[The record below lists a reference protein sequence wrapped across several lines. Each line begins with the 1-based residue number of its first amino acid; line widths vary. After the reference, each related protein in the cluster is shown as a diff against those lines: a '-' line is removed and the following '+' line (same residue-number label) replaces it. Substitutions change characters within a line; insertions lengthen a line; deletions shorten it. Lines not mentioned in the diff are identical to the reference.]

1 MVFNNER
8 WNVHAIDEVIW
19 EVLLTMPK
27 QNMTFMTKTKYV

>member
-8 WNVHAIDEVIW
+8 WNVHAIDVIW